1 MTINFYLPARK
12 FIFLAILFFLLG
24 GTSQIA
30 SAQPASRAQQ
40 EFDKLANAYHSN
52 RISADQYLAKAD
64 SLTHQLFSEGKHFET
79 RELVDLLE
87 LYEDIAWN
95 KVAHSRGRISY
106 YFLFFNNA
114 RMFKK
119 RGASMYYA
127 EKITEEYKK
136 AGEEHPLVEQLQ
148 KTRIYQELR
157 LYDSVLSVYEPERSY
172 LVSLPERLRSGQVD
186 LSVGLNAMY
195 ILSPVLS
202 GYIKMNDT
210 TAVYQTA
217 DLSRQ
222 IGHAL
227 QQKDSITRSQLLY
240 NDLLLID
247 TDHSIAKF
255 ERRYDSVATILNRM
269 EALKT
274 TYSDQVTNF
283 IDFNLVRL
291 RLENYRD
298 RQQVDSLRRY
308 LEKYKSSP
316 VFGDSQQ
323 ADVAEFTGQLQ
334 AMQGNYRDAYAS
346 LTDALNH
353 ERDLQMAL
361 MSEASDLLYAYTQAE
376 HSEISLRRAEHVKE
390 RRTVWL
396 VIISA
401 VASAVVLAIYLLML
415 RRSRKAKEQ
424 VEALNHV
431 ANMQVIAME
440 EAKHQAIRDE
450 QQRLGQDLHDNLS
463 ASIAGIKHQLEVLMM
478 STEELPLKTKL
489 GTLQTSLTY
498 AYDAARNKSHE
509 WFYAAE
515 GQEEQSLETQ
525 INLLAD
531 SALPDNRYRKTIEID
546 NGALRQVNI
555 DTRIA
560 LLRIIQEAITNI
572 IKHAK
577 ATAVDILI
585 YAETDSLVLTIKDDG
600 KGSDGMKLNDSKS
613 KMGLQSIRRRVQYLN
628 GDMTLHSDTNG
639 TEIIVS
645 IPLNLLQ

>member
-12 FIFLAILFFLLG
+12 FIFLAILFFLLASIG
-24 GTSQIA
+24 QIA

-52 RISADQYLAKAD
+52 SISADQYLAKAD
-64 SLTHQLFSEGKHFET
+64 SLTHRLFSEGKHFET

-210 TAVYQTA
+210 AAVYQTA

-255 ERRYDSVATILNRM
+255 EHRYDSVATILNRM

-515 GQEEQSLETQ
+515 GQQEQSLETQ

-531 SALPDNRYRKTIEID
+531 SALPDNRYRKHIEID

-600 KGSDGMKLNDSKS
+600 KGSDSMKLDDSKS

-628 GDMTLHSDTNG
+628 GDMTLHSDTTG
-639 TEIIVS
+639 TEIMVS
-645 IPLNLLQ
+645 IPLNLPQ